1 MIPVSMTSKSLRE
14 LDILAKYYINGITI
28 FNNQNLII
36 SPSPDR
42 VIQNGDKLV
51 VISWWE
57 M

>member
-1 MIPVSMTSKSLRE
+1 MTSKSLRE

-42 VIQNGDKLV
+42 VIQNDDKLV

-57 M
+57 V